1 MGGKEWEE
9 RERGRE
15 RERERERERGRLKTR
30 EVLSA
35 AGVSRAVVFVRDLRE
50 GTLGEKLRE
59 CGQADPTVLRRGAA
73 GGLAVRITGE
83 GDCLLLTA
91 SAAEFCAAA
100 ALQPP
105 AIIPLH
111 RLICFC
117 RYFLWLTFLL
127 DLPGLSSASLM
138 LLEAESMKLS
148 RALVVCLPSPGLPA
162 IAAASSSSS
171 PPSPSPSPGAPC
183 TPLCGQCGQWA
194 VRGVGNTGAGP
205 LRTALALD
213 ERIIR
218 SRRLSSALLCSS
230 LLSSSLLS
238 PPPDPVK
245 SVFNGCGSPEVLT
258 GGVSVSR
265 QLNQCESKATPRDP
279 VIEAVNSLN
288 QTS

>member
-171 PPSPSPSPGAPC
+171 PPTLPISYSTAEPGKQKWMKWGFMIAACTAIASPRGATRRSFLHPREKRGEISPKHKNNNA
-183 TPLCGQCGQWA
+183 
-194 VRGVGNTGAGP
+194 RGCVNRAST
-205 LRTALALD
+205 LAL
-213 ERIIR
+213 
-218 SRRLSSALLCSS
+218 
-230 LLSSSLLS
+230 
-238 PPPDPVK
+238 
-245 SVFNGCGSPEVLT
+245 
-258 GGVSVSR
+258 
-265 QLNQCESKATPRDP
+265 
-279 VIEAVNSLN
+279 
-288 QTS
+288 